1 MRRPQSIL
9 NFERFFWASMVVG
22 VIGTYFAWPRIE
34 AALEKSGSPVGL
46 AAAVIVLAFFGTISV
61 GLWYGIAR
69 RASNIVRWIYILWMG
84 FGSGSTLLS
93 LLDPQT
99 PRDTAMAFSLAS
111 TALTVA
117 SIVCLLSGDAAAW
130 LKGKPVTD
138 ARIFD

>member
-1 MRRPQSIL
+1 MRRPVSIQ

-22 VIGTYFAWPRIE
+22 ILGTYFAWPRIE
-34 AALEKSGSPVGL
+34 AALAKSGSPVGG
-46 AAAVIVLAFFGTISV
+46 AAAVIVLAFFSAISV

-84 FGSGSTLLS
+84 FGSGSTLMS

-117 SIVCLLSGDAAAW
+117 SIICLFRRDAVTW

>member
-1 MRRPQSIL
+1 MLRPRSIL
-9 NFERFFWASMVVG
+9 NFERFFWASFILGIVS
-22 VIGTYFAWPRIE
+22 TYFAWTRIE
-34 AALEKSGSPVGL
+34 AALAKSGSGL
-46 AAAVIVLAFFGTISV
+46 AAIVIVLTFLSAISV

-69 RASNIVRWIYILWMG
+69 RASNFVRWIYILWMG
-84 FGSGSTLLS
+84 FGSGSMLLS

-117 SIVCLLSGDAAAW
+117 SIICLFRSDAVAW